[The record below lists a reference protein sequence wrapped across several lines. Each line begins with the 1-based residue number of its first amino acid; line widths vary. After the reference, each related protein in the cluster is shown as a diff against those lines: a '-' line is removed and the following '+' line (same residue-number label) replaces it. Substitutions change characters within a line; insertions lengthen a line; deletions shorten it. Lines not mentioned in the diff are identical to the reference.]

1 MGAVGR
7 PVGEHSSHPPPDM
20 SSADG
25 GGAMYG
31 SRHGADGGGA
41 IYGSR
46 HGAGHHADEKAWV
59 ERSIS
64 RSASTPG
71 GRAGARC
78 EFTPGVT
85 PGGRAGGSRP
95 RTCSR
100 DAEEGNVEGAGL
112 VRHGAKGGLVEGAR
126 MQGSRG
132 VMVGSSLQEDVI
144 RLQADVVRLQGQNGE
159 LLQQNGEILQLLR
172 QAVGSGSGSGSGQPI
187 ASDERRERG
196 MGFLHA

>member
-1 MGAVGR
+1 M
-7 PVGEHSSHPPPDM
+7 
-20 SSADG
+20 
-25 GGAMYG
+25 
-31 SRHGADGGGA
+31 
-41 IYGSR
+41 
-46 HGAGHHADEKAWV
+46 
-59 ERSIS
+59 
-64 RSASTPG
+64 
-71 GRAGARC
+71 
-78 EFTPGVT
+78 
-85 PGGRAGGSRP
+85 
-95 RTCSR
+95 
-100 DAEEGNVEGAGL
+100 EGAGL